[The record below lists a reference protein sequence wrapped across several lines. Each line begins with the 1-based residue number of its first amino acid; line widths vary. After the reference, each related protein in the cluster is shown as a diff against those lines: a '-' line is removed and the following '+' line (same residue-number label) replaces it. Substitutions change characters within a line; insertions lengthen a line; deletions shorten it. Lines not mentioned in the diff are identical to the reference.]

1 MGYDINGRN
10 CLCIHVFFL
19 IMIWPSHM
27 HWANTVHLQRTGKN
41 ISPDVATRSVEI
53 INHKK
58 DSLSIDGQ
66 SPRFGEIE
74 VREYEDGEWVGGQYF
89 KSHEEANE
97 HISLFLAHELEE
109 DKDE

>member
-1 MGYDINGRN
+1 
-10 CLCIHVFFL
+10 
-19 IMIWPSHM
+19 M

-89 KSHEEANE
+89 KSHEEAHE

-109 DKDE
+109 DKDYHYTTIGLLPMSVVVRKHLKKS